1 MRRLGP
7 SLSYEQSIRVL
18 LDGVCGVNLNMIA
31 KETELSNG
39 AIRTFM
45 TGNSGCHPNTL
56 ELIAEFVWKRL
67 NAHLL
72 ICDED
77 KL

>member
-1 MRRLGP
+1 
-7 SLSYEQSIRVL
+7 
-18 LDGVCGVNLNMIA
+18 MIA

>member
-18 LDGVCGVNLNMIA
+18 LEGVCGVNLNMIA
-31 KETELSNG
+31 RQMDLSNG
-39 AIRTFM
+39 AIRNFINGDSCSSITVD
-45 TGNSGCHPNTL
+45 
-56 ELIAEFVWKRL
+56 LIAEFVWKRL

-77 KL
+77 KI